1 MDENTKSNLNLY
13 DYVGFPDLQ
22 QRIEAK
28 TVFNTEKLLLEK
40 KSNQC
45 RIIVI
50 SCLSRTISCME

>member
-28 TVFNTEKLLLEK
+28 QFLTRKAVIK

-45 RIIVI
+45 ELLLFHVLADNILHGVII
-50 SCLSRTISCME
+50 